1 MFINTRT
8 EIRKIKRDIT
18 IGIVISM
25 LLALLTTVM
34 CNMLNMFAKEPL
46 SITSTAAY
54 QGISVLFVLLCIV
67 FYTFTRKHYGFDW
80 IGTSR
85 KDNQIINDYNSVFK
99 SKARRVTLRMVPIWA
114 GMCAVVVLLVVMKLR
129 IPALCLAGV
138 MIVLMSAPFTQ
149 KKTAVKRVKND
160 SVLWIYRVVKRL
172 WQLIL
177 KINHCLSAVEDTY
190 DELSGYYERTIR
202 EVHI

>member
-1 MFINTRT
+1 MEVLLEDFDRWVNNVYKYQN

-80 IGTSR
+80 IGTVSYTHLDVYKR
-85 KDNQIINDYNSVFK
+85 QLYDRCCEWTED
-99 SKARRVTLRMVPIWA
+99 RV
-114 GMCAVVVLLVVMKLR
+114 
-129 IPALCLAGV
+129 
-138 MIVLMSAPFTQ
+138 
-149 KKTAVKRVKND
+149 
-160 SVLWIYRVVKRL
+160 
-172 WQLIL
+172 
-177 KINHCLSAVEDTY
+177 LS
-190 DELSGYYERTIR
+190 
-202 EVHI
+202 

>member
-1 MFINTRT
+1 MEVLLEDFDRWVNNVYKYQN

-67 FYTFTRKHYGFDW
+67 FYTF
-80 IGTSR
+80 
-85 KDNQIINDYNSVFK
+85 II
-99 SKARRVTLRMVPIWA
+99 R
-114 GMCAVVVLLVVMKLR
+114 
-129 IPALCLAGV
+129 
-138 MIVLMSAPFTQ
+138 
-149 KKTAVKRVKND
+149 
-160 SVLWIYRVVKRL
+160 
-172 WQLIL
+172 
-177 KINHCLSAVEDTY
+177 CLSLKPDR
-190 DELSGYYERTIR
+190 LP
-202 EVHI
+202 